1 MTALQGQAGELRFT
15 VEITRKDD
23 GRVEQFELVGRIT
36 DEQLKELHHGSDPHD
51 GRTQRGD

>member
-15 VEITRKDD
+15 VEITRKD